1 MFFVL
6 FHLIVG
12 LVKLFKHHGLFQM
25 GRGEWSGYLTI
36 ATKFHNSYILKP
48 PAFRKHILH
57 GVFFKHFVFVFA
69 RTNSKVYP
77 APSSGDFSFKHLCG
91 FVDFCGMAT
100 ADSQH
105 SKCPALKSSQ
115 K

>member
-1 MFFVL
+1 MFLYFSFDRWAGEV
-6 FHLIVG
+6 VQAPW
-12 LVKLFKHHGLFQM
+12 LVSDGKG
-25 GRGEWSGYLTI
+25 GVEWVTI

-77 APSSGDFSFKHLCG
+77 VPSSGDFSFKHLCG